1 MKTEISMEQNLRSYQ
16 KRAFNFFFHYNFLL
30 SEVSSL

>member
-1 MKTEISMEQNLRSYQ
+1 MKTEIGTKQNLCSYQ
-16 KRAFNFFFHYNFLL
+16 KQEFNFFFHYNFLL